1 MEEKH
6 LAIFEMASSMTVLQ
20 RWISDFLNL
29 FYRDLDEP
37 HRLLSWF
44 DIAVVLGLVG
54 FALIVAYYY
63 S

>member
-1 MEEKH
+1 
-6 LAIFEMASSMTVLQ
+6 MTVLQ
-20 RWISDFLNL
+20 IWLSDFLNL
-29 FYRDLDEP
+29 FFRDLDEP
-37 HRLLSWF
+37 HRLWSWS